1 MTVHPPSP
9 PPVRPLRPGSAP
21 ASALPA
27 AGRVPPA
34 AVRPAGRRSRL
45 MAVMAILL
53 PAGVLACSRDAADRT
68 ATDRTATDDARP
80 SVTER
85 GGAVHDSLAPG
96 ATPAACAADAGLTL
110 PAGFC
115 AVVFADDL
123 GAPRHVV
130 VREDGTVFTVRRT
143 GPNGQAGVVALR
155 DTSGDGRADVR
166 ELFGPLGGTG
176 IRLDGGHLFVDAKR
190 SILRYPLP
198 ATAMRPAG
206 APDTIVSGLPTGGH
220 DAHNFVIDG
229 AGGLIVNF
237 GSLTNSCQ
245 QKDRGNES
253 PGVDPCVERESRA
266 GLWRFSATR
275 AGQKVADGERHAA
288 GIRNSVA
295 LELAPDGKLWVAQH
309 GRDQLF
315 QNWPGLYD
323 RKQSAENPGEELLQ
337 VERNDDFGW
346 PYCYYDVNQKK
357 MVLAPEYGGD
367 GGKAVGRCSGVKSAV
382 ASFPAH
388 WAPMALLFYT
398 GSQFPARY
406 REGVFIAFHGS
417 WNRAP
422 EPQGGYNVVFQPM
435 RGGRPSG
442 PYEQFATGFAGAT
455 MTPSG
460 AAHRPAGLAQGP
472 DGAIYVSDDKGGR
485 IYRLTYQGR

>member
-1 MTVHPPSP
+1 MIVHPPAP
-9 PPVRPLRPGSAP
+9 PPVRPVRLTFATRS
-21 ASALPA
+21 
-27 AGRVPPA
+27 AGRATRA
-34 AVRPAGRRSRL
+34 AARRAGWRSR
-45 MAVMAILL
+45 AGVVSPGVVMAALL
-53 PAGVLACSRDAADRT
+53 SAGALACSPDTSAHRKAAGDG
-68 ATDRTATDDARP
+68 RP
-80 SVTER
+80 SFTER
-85 GGAVHDSLAPG
+85 GGAVADSLAPRV
-96 ATPAACAADAGLTL
+96 APAACATDAGLTL

-115 AVVFADDL
+115 AVVYADDL
-123 GAPRHVV
+123 GAPRHLV

-143 GPNGQAGVVALR
+143 GPNGQAGVIALR
-155 DTSGDGRADVR
+155 DTTGDGRADVR

-176 IRLDGGHLFVDAKR
+176 IRLRDGHLFVDARR
-190 SILRYPLP
+190 SILRYSLPSTAMLP
-198 ATAMRPAG
+198 AAT
-206 APDTIVSGLPTGGH
+206 PDTVVSGLPTGGH
-220 DAHNFVIDG
+220 DARNFVIDA

-275 AGQKVADGERHAA
+275 TGQTVADGERYAA

-295 LELAPDGKLWVAQH
+295 LELAPDGKVWVAQH

-315 QNWPGLYD
+315 QNWPRLYD
-323 RKQSAENPGEELLQ
+323 RQQSAENPGEELLQ

-367 GGKAVGRCSGVKSAV
+367 GGRAVGRCAGVKSAV
-382 ASFPAH
+382 VSFPAH

-422 EPQGGYNVVFQPM
+422 EPQGGFNVVFQPL

-442 PYEQFATGFAGAT
+442 AYEVFASGFAGAN

-485 IYRLTYQGR
+485 LYRLTYQGR